1 MYQFRV
7 AEPPFLCKCLTKK
20 YKDDTII
27 TTSVF
32 LLFNNLVNHKGGS
45 MLLTR
50 GKVGGYLD
58 RFLFAE
64 DRKHVDLI
72 TDLSWAATIIL
83 EFGFQCPKNKQ
94 AEMEKKLLELVQ
106 KLSNSMRG
114 VERKTKALITTNS
127 LNDEPA
133 FPLERQPTWIDIGV
147 VCNIFHALT
156 VQRRIIEKEKM
167 LAWLKEAWDAGVYQ
181 QRVYAME
188 VEDGAMNEYGIVT
201 NFGAAL
207 AMFGVSKGLLPN

>member
-1 MYQFRV
+1 
-7 AEPPFLCKCLTKK
+7 
-20 YKDDTII
+20 
-27 TTSVF
+27 
-32 LLFNNLVNHKGGS
+32 
-45 MLLTR
+45 MLISR
-50 GKVGGYLD
+50 AKVRSYLD
-58 RFLFAE
+58 KFLFAE
-64 DRKHVDLI
+64 DRKHIDLI
-72 TDLSWAATIIL
+72 ADLSWAATIML

-106 KLSNSMRG
+106 KLSSSIQG
-114 VERKTKALITTNS
+114 VERKTKAFIATDN
-127 LNDEPA
+127 LNDESP
-133 FPLERQPTWIDIGV
+133 FPSAWIDIGV

-188 VEDGAMNEYGIVT
+188 VEGGAMNEYGIVT